1 MPGKSDGSRETRL
14 LRMICRA
21 LQEYG
26 MIAVDRTGDRGL
38 ILMMEHGRTADWDAI
53 VGEERFGTYSH
64 LVRND
69 DSTEDGVSRPDGGHP
84 MGPVPGAQDE
94 RLPGR

>member
-1 MPGKSDGSRETRL
+1 
-14 LRMICRA
+14 
-21 LQEYG
+21 
-26 MIAVDRTGDRGL
+26 
-38 ILMMEHGRTADWDAI
+38 MMEHGRTAGWEAI

-69 DSTEDGVSRPDGGHP
+69 DPTEDGISRGRTAASHGT
-84 MGPVPGAQDE
+84 GSGAQDE